1 MKFKKVLQQIRVLP
15 CYRMM
20 RRKLELLIT
29 GIMMLYLRFIGNVH
43 SKHIRHFLLRRF
55 KGVDIHPSA
64 LINHDFEWWK
74 GELKIGAG
82 STIGFHNMLD
92 SRRGIEIGKNVCLAS
107 NVTIWTLH
115 HDYNDVNFKAIGA
128 KVTIGDYCWLCSHCI
143 ILPGVTIGEGAVVAS
158 GAVVTK
164 DVEPWTVVGGIPAQK
179 ISERKRQKYNYNPA
193 NYRIPFA

>member
-1 MKFKKVLQQIRVLP
+1 MGLKRFIKNTRLYPFVKEIH
-15 CYRMM
+15 
-20 RRKLELLIT
+20 RRCSLLGT

-43 SKHIRHFLLRRF
+43 SKHVRHFLLRRF
-55 KGVDIHPSA
+55 KGVDIHPTA

-115 HDYNDVNFKAIGA
+115 HDYNDANFKVVGA

-143 ILPGVTIGEGAVVAS
+143 ILPGITIGEGAVVAS

-164 DVEPWTVVGGIPAQK
+164 DVEPWTVVGGVPAKK